1 MGTPTPLEE
10 DPIHLRQRARAAR
23 LEATRTADPI
33 TSETLTAI
41 AYAYDQL
48 ADRVEAKMR
57 IEPAGE
63 QKPQGGTLR
72 PRGS

>member
-23 LEATRTADPI
+23 FEATRRADPI

-48 ADRVEAKMR
+48 ADLVEAKIR
-57 IEPAGE
+57 TEPAEE
-63 QKPQGGTLR
+63 QKPHGDKF
-72 PRGS
+72 

>member
-23 LEATRTADPI
+23 FEATRTADPI

-41 AYAYDQL
+41 ACAYDQL
-48 ADRVEAKMR
+48 AELVEAKIR
-57 IEPAGE
+57 TESAEE
-63 QKPQGGTLR
+63 QKPQADE
-72 PRGS
+72 S